1 MSLIKCPE
9 CGKEISDKASACIH
23 CGYPLGSN
31 TSDIYNRKEKGE
43 PFSICCKCR
52 KKVSTR
58 SEKCPHCGCVLVK
71 KWYNDANICKVNGV
85 DYDLT
90 PFMQLVHPEGM
101 EDISTP
107 MKEIEDLTNCAF
119 AGSIMGIAH
128 RNGGILPKEHNGPTL
143 DDMNRQEEE
152 NAVHCK
158 YCGSTNVEKL
168 GYWSGG
174 WKATYGGL
182 QWHCN
187 NCDSDF

>member
-90 PFMQLVHPEGM
+90 PFM
-101 EDISTP
+101 
-107 MKEIEDLTNCAF
+107 
-119 AGSIMGIAH
+119 
-128 RNGGILPKEHNGPTL
+128 
-143 DDMNRQEEE
+143 
-152 NAVHCK
+152 
-158 YCGSTNVEKL
+158 
-168 GYWSGG
+168 
-174 WKATYGGL
+174 
-182 QWHCN
+182 
-187 NCDSDF
+187 

>member
-1 MSLIKCPE
+1 
-9 CGKEISDKASACIH
+9 
-23 CGYPLGSN
+23 
-31 TSDIYNRKEKGE
+31 
-43 PFSICCKCR
+43 
-52 KKVSTR
+52 
-58 SEKCPHCGCVLVK
+58 
-71 KWYNDANICKVNGV
+71 
-85 DYDLT
+85 
-90 PFMQLVHPEGM
+90 M